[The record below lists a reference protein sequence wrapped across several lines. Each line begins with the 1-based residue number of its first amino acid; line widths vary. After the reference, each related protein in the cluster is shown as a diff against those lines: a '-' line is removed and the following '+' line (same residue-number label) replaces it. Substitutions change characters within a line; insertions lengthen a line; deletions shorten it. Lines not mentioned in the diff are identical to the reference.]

1 MYDIDII
8 KDLYATSQIERVKAE
23 KRAIKAEKE
32 LRTLRQAIQDI
43 HVTLDRVESST
54 TKSRF
59 AKDLVKSIRISLS
72 ILEEDFNI

>member
-43 HVTLDRVESST
+43 HITLDRVESST

-59 AKDLVKSIRISLS
+59 TKDLIKSIRISLS
-72 ILEEDFNI
+72 ILDEDFNI